1 MSQMM
6 QPSTRE
12 VALSRALEIVAE
24 QHRRGNL
31 TKGQAATLNRI
42 ITDSYLRGV
51 EADLTAEFSDYARA
65 QIERVLIDAGL
76 IPKPRQHTHGH
87 TGRF

>member
-1 MSQMM
+1 MRQIM
-6 QPSTRE
+6 PPLTRE
-12 VALSRALEIVAE
+12 EALSRALEIVAE
-24 QHRRGNL
+24 QHRQGNL

-42 ITDSYLRGV
+42 IGDGYLRGLEV
-51 EADLTAEFSDYARA
+51 DLTAEFSDYARA
-65 QIERVLIDAGL
+65 GIERVLIDAGL